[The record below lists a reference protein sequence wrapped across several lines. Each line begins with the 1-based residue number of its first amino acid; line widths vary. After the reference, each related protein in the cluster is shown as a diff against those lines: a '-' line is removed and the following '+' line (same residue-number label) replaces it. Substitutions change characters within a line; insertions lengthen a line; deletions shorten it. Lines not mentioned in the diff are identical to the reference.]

1 MCLYPT
7 KWPLMRGERTAQR
20 RTKPLRMGL
29 VTAWLSGQAV
39 AVEFDAGLLRE
50 GTSVDLRRYE
60 REALVPEGSY
70 TLDVTLNQR
79 WLGRLAV
86 PLRQLAQN
94 ANAAPCYSKSLL
106 QRLGIDL
113 QRLGSDAQ
121 HRLVGEEACA
131 GLDTL
136 VPGASE
142 TLDFANLQLSLEV
155 AQQALLRQPSGYLPP
170 ESWDSG
176 VAVGFLD
183 YRLNLYQQ
191 QDLAQGDRIRQ
202 AYLGVRAGLNT
213 GRWYWRHEGSWQ
225 AAAGMAPA
233 YQPTSTSVRRDILAW
248 SAQLT
253 LGDSYSSAQVFD
265 GTAMRGVLVGS
276 DERMLPEE
284 QRGFAP
290 VVRGFANSTALL
302 TIRQRGVL
310 LHESTVPP
318 GPFEIDQLYAS
329 GMSDD
334 LEVSLREADGSTRTT
349 FQPYGAAALALRPG
363 ASRFELGSGVW
374 REAQGRLGPG
384 FLQGNWQQGLDNRLS
399 IHGGAWLGEDYL
411 ASAMGVAMNTSLG
424 AIGVTRVQT
433 RAILAAGQQA
443 QGQAW
448 RLRWRQRLGHW
459 GTDLS
464 ANLTRATGPGYY
476 SFNDYARAR
485 RGARSDP
492 LHWSVGVSLDQQL
505 GERAGRLRLTTT
517 SRRTWSNRGGYTS
530 YGIGYSNT
538 VGVLGYGVD
547 LNRDL
552 RDRGRPV
559 SSLVVNASM
568 PFGTRR
574 RSSLSSQYTQNSQG
588 QSTGNVRL
596 SGIHGDQDQWG
607 YGLSLVRQAGG
618 QPAAHGFDANLL
630 HRGAS
635 GELSGALSSRP
646 GYRQAALGAQGALV
660 AHSGGVI
667 TAPPLGESFAIVHA
681 PGAKAARAHQHPHVR
696 LNAQGFAVVPS
707 LLPYSVNTVELDP
720 KGMSR
725 DVELQL
731 SAQSVVPRAGAGVLL
746 RYPTV
751 TGRPITLQARQEGGA
766 ALPFG
771 ALVADEQGNEV
782 GMVGQGSR
790 LHVRT
795 QAAHGQLS
803 VIWGKS
809 SDTQCWVDYGTQLE
823 EPAVCQRSG

>member
-1 MCLYPT
+1 
-7 KWPLMRGERTAQR
+7 
-20 RTKPLRMGL
+20 
-29 VTAWLSGQAV
+29 VTAWFSGQAM

-50 GTSVDLRRYE
+50 GTSLDLRRYE
-60 REALVPEGSY
+60 RKVLVPEGNY

-86 PLRQLAQN
+86 PLRQFSQDAH
-94 ANAAPCYSKSLL
+94 AVPCYSESLL

-113 QRLGSDAQ
+113 QRLDSDAH
-121 HRLVGEEACA
+121 HRLAGPEACA
-131 GLDTL
+131 RLDML
-136 VPGASE
+136 LPSARE
-142 TLDFANLQLSLEV
+142 TLDFANLQLDLEI

-176 VAVGFLD
+176 IAVGFFD

-233 YQPTSTSVRRDILAW
+233 YQPTSTSVRRDIPAW

-253 LGDSYSSAQVFD
+253 LGDSYSSAEVFD
-265 GTAMRGVLVGS
+265 GTAMRGVLLGS

-290 VVRGFANSTALL
+290 VVRGVANSTALL
-302 TIRQRGVL
+302 TIRQRGVV

-318 GPFEIDQLYAS
+318 GPFEIDHLYAS

-363 ASRFELGSGVW
+363 ARRFELGSGVW
-374 REAQGRLGPG
+374 REAQGRLGPS
-384 FLQGNWQQGLDNRLS
+384 FLQGNWQQGLDNRFS
-399 IHGGAWLGEDYL
+399 FHGGAWLADDYL
-411 ASAMGVAMNTSLG
+411 ASAMGVAMNTWLG

-433 RAILAAGQQA
+433 RAAPAAGQQV

-485 RGARSDP
+485 RGVRSDP
-492 LHWSVGVSLDQQL
+492 LHWSVGVALDQQL
-505 GERAGRLRLTTT
+505 GERAGRLRLSTT

-530 YGIGYSNT
+530 YGIGYTNT
-538 VGVLGYGVD
+538 LGVMGYGID

-552 RDRGRPV
+552 RDRGRAV
-559 SSLVVNASM
+559 SSLMVNASM
-568 PFGTRR
+568 PFGARR
-574 RSSLSSQYTQNSQG
+574 RASLSSRYTRDSQG
-588 QSTGNVRL
+588 QSASNVRL
-596 SGIHGDQDQWG
+596 SGIHGDQGQWG
-607 YGLSLVRQAGG
+607 YGMSLVRQSGG
-618 QPAAHGFDANLL
+618 QSSSHGFDANLL
-630 HRGAS
+630 HRSTS
-635 GELSGALSSRP
+635 GDLSGALSSRQ
-646 GYRQAALGAQGALV
+646 GYRQAAFGAQGALV
-660 AHSGGVI
+660 AHAGGVI
-667 TAPPLGESFAIVHA
+667 AAPPLGESFAIVHA
-681 PGAKAARAHQHPHVR
+681 PSAKAARIRQHPHVQ
-696 LNAQGFAVVPS
+696 LNAQGVAVVPS
-707 LLPYSVNTVELDP
+707 LLPYNVNTVEVDP
-720 KGMSR
+720 KGMAR

-746 RYPTV
+746 RYPTR
-751 TGRPITLQARQEGGA
+751 TGKPITLQARLEDGA

-771 ALVADEQGNEV
+771 AVVADEQGNEV

-795 QAAHGQLS
+795 QADQGRLS

-809 SDTQCWVDYGTQLE
+809 SDLQCWIEYGTQLE
-823 EPAVCQRSG
+823 EPVFCQRSG